1 MREGLVSGRLE
12 SASRVV
18 EVVGLLP
25 ETVVGD
31 SVCWGS
37 IEADL
42 ALVPGLLLLRVLK
55 ALLLVILPYNRSL
68 LLLFIGLHE
77 LEPLSV
83 LHCGLVL
90 DRLLMLLVIQSDRV
104 GVQVEHLPQLV
115 GHVRAHLVIAPVLE
129 PHFQEA
135 FLGPQGQGHADDAGF
150 LELLAY
156 IKSC

>member
-1 MREGLVSGRLE
+1 MRGRLDPVILLPGLVTTVIATGSSRKVREGLVSGRLE

-31 SVCWGS
+31 CVCWGS

-83 LHCGLVL
+83 LHRGLVL
-90 DRLLMLLVIQSDRV
+90 DRLLMLLVV
-104 GVQVEHLPQLV
+104 
-115 GHVRAHLVIAPVLE
+115 
-129 PHFQEA
+129 
-135 FLGPQGQGHADDAGF
+135 
-150 LELLAY
+150 
-156 IKSC
+156 